1 MVFLSTNASR
11 WARIMGMRMTSV
23 LPLVISTGQEDRIIL
38 GSEADHLTLPTDN
51 SAPAM
56 VKCHSDG
63 LPFR

>member
-1 MVFLSTNASR
+1 
-11 WARIMGMRMTSV
+11 MGMRMTSV
-23 LPLVISTGQEDRIIL
+23 LPLVISKGQEYRIIL